1 MIKLEKVYDGKT
13 KTVYKLEDGNYL
25 LKFKDDATGADGVFD
40 PGANAVGLTIQGMGN
55 ASLRMS
61 RYFFEKMSAK
71 GIPTQYISCDPSQ
84 DTMVVKHGTYF
95 GKGLEC
101 ICRYKAVGSFIRRFG
116 SVAQEGQDL
125 DALVEF
131 TLKDDE
137 RQDPPATKDILVALG
152 VVTEQEYETLKKLT
166 RDISNLIKDELATK
180 GLELY
185 DIKLEF
191 GRHGN
196 EIILI
201 DEVSAGNMR
210 VYKQSK
216 SVAPIELAKLV
227 LE

>member
-1 MIKLEKVYDGKT
+1 M
-13 KTVYKLEDGNYL
+13 
-25 LKFKDDATGADGVFD
+25 A
-40 PGANAVGLTIQGMGN
+40 
-55 ASLRMS
+55 
-61 RYFFEKMSAK
+61 AK

-84 DTMVVKHGTYF
+84 DTMVVKQGVYF

-101 ICRYKAVGSFIRRFG
+101 ICRFKAVGSFMRRFG
-116 SVAQEGQDL
+116 SIAKEGQDL

-166 RDISNLIKDELATK
+166 RDISNLIKDELAAK

-191 GRHGN
+191 GRHGD

-210 VYKQSK
+210 VYKDGK
-216 SVAPIELAKLV
+216 SVAPIELTKLV
-227 LE
+227 LA